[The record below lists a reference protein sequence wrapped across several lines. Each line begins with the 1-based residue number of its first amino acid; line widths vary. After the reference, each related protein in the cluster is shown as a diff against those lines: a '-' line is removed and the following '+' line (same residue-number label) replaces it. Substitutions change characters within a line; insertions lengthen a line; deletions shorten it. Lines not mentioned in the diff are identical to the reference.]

1 MWLQIWTFLHNSNRF
16 EEMHL
21 NLLKQWRWRDWITVK
36 FANAAESES
45 KSSSNKSK
53 TLEYYLPFLNFC
65 YYLQT
70 FKLKAQ
76 KSWLISDIL
85 NYDF

>member
-1 MWLQIWTFLHNSNRF
+1 M
-16 EEMHL
+16 
-21 NLLKQWRWRDWITVK
+21 K

-70 FKLKAQ
+70 FKLKAK
-76 KSWLISDIL
+76 KSLLISDIL